1 MNPPAR
7 AFLDTFM
14 NPLVKYLRDAREEID
29 KVTWPSQREIG
40 KSTALVIALSLLL
53 AAFLGVA
60 DYGLNKLLE
69 YLLQIF

>member
-1 MNPPAR
+1 
-7 AFLDTFM
+7 M
-14 NPLVKYLRDAREEID
+14 NPLVKYLYDARQELH

-40 KSTALVIALSLLL
+40 KSTVLVIALSLVL
-53 AAFLGVA
+53 AAFLGAA